1 MSLIQ
6 IDEQL
11 VAVIIRSTADGLAMA
26 GLKPT
31 AVGVSKFVTC
41 RESVS
46 AIIGFVGQTSGSII
60 LNTSDACA
68 CFLAGRMLGETLT
81 RLDSQT
87 LDGISEI
94 ANIIAGQTKAVLSA
108 TEHRFE
114 RISTPSVIIG
124 NSYTITHYRGMTT
137 VSVEFELPEMPIKPG
152 QIPTFIVNMALM
164 RV

>member
-1 MSLIQ
+1 MSLIH

-11 VAVIIRSTADGLAMA
+11 VSVIIRSTSDGLSMA

-31 AVGVSKFVTC
+31 AVGVSKFVIC
-41 RESVS
+41 RETVS

-81 RLDSQT
+81 RLDNQT